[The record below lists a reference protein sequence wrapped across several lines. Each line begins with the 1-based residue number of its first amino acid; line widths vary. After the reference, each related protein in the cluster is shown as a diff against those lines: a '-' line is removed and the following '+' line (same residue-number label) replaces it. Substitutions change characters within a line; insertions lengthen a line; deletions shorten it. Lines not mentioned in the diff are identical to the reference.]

1 MDLAVHSLTVNPS
14 PASINSSDQVA
25 AALIVSDLL
34 RIDNWLL
41 FLRTGPLGRS
51 DGSGVSVESGEPAF
65 GVYGPYWSLPAGKYE
80 MTARLENNHDAAAP
94 KHVIKADVVV
104 PGRYVAVGSFH
115 INELPYDEKSGTS
128 LLRLPF
134 ELHAQA
140 PEERQIET
148 RIWSSGEQR
157 FRIRSLLVKPLERQK
172 QDLIFP
178 SLLIGDLGN
187 RLGGEIRN
195 FNQQIG
201 FVDYGQIVLLLT
213 RRLSVDACGYDST
226 GPAAGRADVVDGG
239 SEARK
244 QYSCGHL
251 NFTQR
256 SSERNS
262 PDGI

>member
-1 MDLAVHSLTVNPS
+1 MIGCRFCAWDRSAEWTDRELPS
-14 PASINSSDQVA
+14 RVA
-25 AALIVSDLL
+25 TPPSQSMAPIGLS
-34 RIDNWLL
+34 
-41 FLRTGPLGRS
+41 
-51 DGSGVSVESGEPAF
+51 
-65 GVYGPYWSLPAGKYE
+65 PAGKYE
-80 MTARLENNHDAAAP
+80 MIAHFETNRDAAVAP
-94 KHVIKADVVV
+94 EHVIKADVVV
-104 PGRYVAVGSFH
+104 SRRYVVSGSFH
-115 INELPYDEKSGTS
+115 IKELPYDEKSGS
-128 LLRLPF
+128 SVLRLPF

-140 PEERQIET
+140 PEGRQIET

-195 FNQQIG
+195 FDQQIG
-201 FVDYGQIVLLLT
+201 FVDYGQIVLLLR
-213 RRLSVDACGYDST
+213 RRLSIDACGYDST